1 MAVWV
6 GSLARLLGLIVNSCG
21 EGDRLRV
28 FADHSSAF
36 PRRFIGFLALRT
48 AALVAHFKGKVGV
61 LHSTDYIISNQRI
74 FIIIFFV

>member
-6 GSLARLLGLIVNSCG
+6 GSLARLLGLIVNGCG

-36 PRRFIGFLALRT
+36 TWRFIGFLALRT
-48 AALVAHFKGKVGV
+48 TALVAHFKGKVCVSRNG
-61 LHSTDYIISNQRI
+61 LYYI
-74 FIIIFFV
+74 